1 MNLKY
6 IYILIILM
14 LATACSDDLHQT
26 DLPENTGDI
35 SVSASIAGLAK
46 SRAPETGDDGIIPV
60 TSGTYTVTMSSE
72 DCYEC
77 RFAEGE
83 GRLYPEG
90 SSVSIQ
96 WAIYNY
102 ESDYYYFWM
111 DNILDRNNVV
121 LGDDPKNLTF
131 IGPIWTAEERKK
143 YRAAQDTGEG
153 ENLVPCDIVWGTTKV
168 ERGQKVNIDLLHRM
182 ARVNVI
188 LKDVEDYRD
197 KNITVRLT
205 DLILEPAAFN
215 RIDGTVM
222 LNSPRVEDE
231 AGAGYEELTLLDN
244 APLAVS
250 EEDGALVGRTP
261 SFILPPQKA
270 RKDEEHICYLKVT
283 IDGVTYSAPLPLD
296 MIHTPENVSDVTGFS
311 QGLHLEIRARISTD
325 EDQPTIE
332 FGPVYVRQWEYVGE
346 YFVPAVAG
354 GVTSVDDLNTL
365 IGLYNRMPDKT
376 GVQLN
381 NYFDIMLMESADKH
395 TFRKLTQFGRHTY
408 VQAGYEGKMYWN
420 FKLRNDIELSSSELL
435 EKFNYDYFRGVYP
448 FNIDFEGHKMVID
461 GVEYTSFEAV
471 KSLLMVIQSEDE
483 TLKTI
488 ISQYNSLPDYEKTYT
503 NLMQY
508 DANSVYQVLGNDPS
522 YKALLAKGGVP
533 EWKQYEGKLYW
544 TFTLEQDVTLPEG
557 FQQFKFDY
565 YYPFTINFNGHKITI
580 GNREYTS
587 FDEAEAAL
595 VNGIPDGTT
604 ELQGII
610 EHYNALGDLS
620 SLGDLTTYP
629 FGENLLK
636 GIGYAHLQY
645 LVEHGCS
652 YLWVQKEGKLYLAFT
667 LRQDA
672 VLPDGFTGFN
682 RSYFESWYPFT
693 IAFNGHSI
701 NGRSTFDDDTRNWL
715 ITNP

>member
-1 MNLKY
+1 MNLKN
-6 IYILIILM
+6 IYILTTLM
-14 LATACSDDLHQT
+14 LATACSDELNQT
-26 DLPENTGDI
+26 DLSENTGDI
-35 SVSASIAGLAK
+35 CVTATVSGMATRAS
-46 SRAPETGDDGIIPV
+46 EGDNDGIVNV
-60 TSGTYTVTMSSE
+60 TDGTYTVTMSSE

-90 SSVSIQ
+90 SSVPIQ
-96 WAIYNY
+96 WAIYTY

-121 LGDDPKNLTF
+121 LGDNPKNYTF

-153 ENLVPCDIVWGTTKV
+153 ENLVPCDIVWNTAKA
-168 ERGQKVNIDLLHRM
+168 EKGQKVNIDLLHRM

-188 LKDVEDYRD
+188 LKDVGEYSD

-222 LNSPRVEDE
+222 LNSPEDNT
-231 AGAGYEELTLLDN
+231 GAGHEDLTLLDN

-270 RKDEEHICYLKVT
+270 REGEHICYLKVT
-283 IDGVTYSAPLPLD
+283 IDGITYSAPLPLD
-296 MIHTPENVSDVTGFS
+296 MIHTPENVSDVTGFA
-311 QGLHLEIRARISTD
+311 QGLHLEIRARITTKD
-325 EDQPTIE
+325 DQPKIE
-332 FGPVYVRQWEYVGE
+332 FGPVYVKRWEDVGN

-354 GVTSVDDLNTL
+354 GVTNVNDLNTL
-365 IGLYNRMPDKT
+365 IELYNKMPDKT
-376 GVQLN
+376 GTQLN
-381 NYFDIMLMESADKH
+381 SYFDIQLLGSDYKH

-408 VQAGYEGKMYWN
+408 EQTGYEGKMYWN
-420 FKLRNDIELSSSELL
+420 FKLRNDIELSSAELQ
-435 EKFNYDYFRGVYP
+435 EKFNYNYYRGVYP
-448 FNIDFEGHKMVID
+448 FNIDFDGHKMIID

-471 KSLLMVIQSEDE
+471 KNKLMVIPSEEDI
-483 TLKTI
+483 LQTI
-488 ISQYNSLPDYEKTYT
+488 ISQYNLLPSYEEEYT
-503 NLMQY
+503 NLMSY
-508 DANSVYQVLGNDPS
+508 NAASVYSVLGNYPS

-533 EWKQYEGKLYW
+533 EWKQNEGKLYW

-557 FQQFKFDY
+557 FEKFNFDY

-587 FDEAEAAL
+587 FDEAEAVL
-595 VNGIPDGTT
+595 VSGIPDGTT

-610 EHYNALGDLS
+610 EHYNALSDLT

-629 FGENLLK
+629 FGNELIS
-636 GIGYAHLQY
+636 GIGYTHLKY
-645 LVEHGCS
+645 LVDHGCS
-652 YLWVQKEGKLYLAFT
+652 YIWVQAQGKLYLAFT

-672 VLPDGFTGFN
+672 TLPDGFTGFKK
-682 RSYFESWYPFT
+682 SHFENCYPFT
-693 IAFNGHSI
+693 ITFNGHTI
-701 NGRSTFDDDTRNWL
+701 NGRNTFDDDTKNWL